1 MSNVLNYNAIKTVV
15 FIETCIKCDIN
26 LFQNFY
32 VDFSDIMVNSLQRLQ
47 LGNPEIHFELFKKKF
62 QEIALQ
68 EFFWKNNWRTK

>member
-1 MSNVLNYNAIKTVV
+1 MSNVLNYNAIKPVI

-62 QEIALQ
+62 QEITLQ
-68 EFFWKNNWRTK
+68 EFFWKNNWGTK